1 MSGRLAVGLMS
12 GTSGDGVSLALIS
25 ISGRKVRVLAERTFP
40 YSRRL
45 QTTILNAGRLCVPE
59 LSRLNF
65 ELGAL
70 FGRAAVRFLRQNRV
84 PLRSVRAIG
93 SHGQTVYH
101 GPGDR
106 ARNTLQIGEAAL
118 IAEATGIPVV
128 ADFRP
133 GDIAAGGCGAPLVPY
148 LDEFLFSRGP
158 VRALQ
163 NIGGIANV
171 SVVGGGAAPLGFD
184 TGPGNCLIDAE
195 VQRASGGRKRFDKN
209 GLLAERG
216 KVDFSLANRMLR
228 EPFFSRR
235 PPKSLDRS
243 AFLEPF
249 FEKFSGPLK
258 RRRLEDRVA
267 TLTYFTAL
275 SIFVAYER
283 FVFPLHPVR
292 EIVISGGGARNPAL
306 VRHLRDAFYS
316 GPIKKFRVRFM
327 DEFGIS
333 STAKEAACFALM
345 ADRALQGKTNHCPE
359 ATGARGRRILGK
371 IIDCGRALD

>member
-12 GTSGDGVSLALIS
+12 GTSADGASLALVS

-45 QTTILNAGRLCVPE
+45 QTAILNAGRLSVPE

-106 ARNTLQIGEAAL
+106 ERNTLQIGEAAL

-195 VQRASGGRKRFDKN
+195 VQRTSGGRKRFDKN
-209 GLLAERG
+209 GFLAKRG
-216 KVDFSLANRMLR
+216 KIDYSLANRMLR
-228 EPFFSRR
+228 DPFFTRR

-243 AFLEPF
+243 AFLDPF
-249 FEKFSGPLK
+249 FKKFSGPLK

-275 SIFVAYER
+275 SIFKAYER
-283 FVFPLHPVR
+283 FVFPHHPVK
-292 EIVISGGGARNPAL
+292 EVVISGGGARNPAL
-306 VRHLRDAFYS
+306 VRHLKEAFYS
-316 GPIKKFRVRFM
+316 GPMKNIRVRFM

-371 IIDCGRALD
+371 IIDCGRAQN